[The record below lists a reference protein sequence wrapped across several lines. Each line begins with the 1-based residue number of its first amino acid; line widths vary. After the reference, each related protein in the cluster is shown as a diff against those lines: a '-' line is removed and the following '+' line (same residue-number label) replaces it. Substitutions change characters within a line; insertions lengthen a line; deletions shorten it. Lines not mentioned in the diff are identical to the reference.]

1 MTNPS
6 RSAGSVPEQL
16 HIQGIQAVVF
26 DMDGTLTDSEG
37 LTEQAIVSLLADH
50 GVDPGD
56 DDETRY
62 HGLTWASIAATLNR
76 DFSQLAG
83 AASGSELQAHF
94 HARFV
99 DEPSQ
104 LIEGAREAVL
114 AAAEHQRVAI
124 ASSSDRESVEHLVDR
139 LRLRDAIP
147 VRVCAEDCQHS
158 KPHPECYLEAAARLG
173 CDPARCLVF
182 EDSLAG
188 LRAARAAGARTV
200 AITHGKSAAQL
211 DEVRP
216 LADLCV
222 RDYTA
227 LPSGFFERIG
237 MAVAP

>member
-1 MTNPS
+1 M
-6 RSAGSVPEQL
+6 

-37 LTEQAIVSLLADH
+37 LTEQAIASVLADH

-62 HGLTWASIAATLNR
+62 HGLTWASIAATMNR
-76 DFSQLAG
+76 DYPQLAG

-99 DEPSQ
+99 NEPPQ

-114 AAAEHQRVAI
+114 AAAEHHRVAI
-124 ASSSDRESVEHLVDR
+124 ASSSNRESVEHLVDR
-139 LRLRDAIP
+139 LRLHEAIP
-147 VRVCAEDCQHS
+147 VRVCAEDVQRS
-158 KPHPECYLEAAARLG
+158 KPHPDGYLEAAARLG

-188 LRAARAAGARTV
+188 LRAARAAGARTA
-200 AITHGKSAAQL
+200 AITHGKSPAQL
-211 DEVRP
+211 EQVHP
-216 LADLCV
+216 LADLQV
-222 RDYTA
+222 RNYTA
-227 LPSGFFERIG
+227 LPAGFFQRIG
-237 MAVAP
+237 MAVVP